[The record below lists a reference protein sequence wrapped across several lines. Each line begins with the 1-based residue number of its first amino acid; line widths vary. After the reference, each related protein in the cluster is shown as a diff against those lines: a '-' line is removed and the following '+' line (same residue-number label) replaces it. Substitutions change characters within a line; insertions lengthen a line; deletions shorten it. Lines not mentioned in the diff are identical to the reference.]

1 MMPQAAQEIRRC
13 GIAPPATM
21 TVAFNGE
28 VLGFAWAPCV
38 ATKCWSSSLH
48 ETPALA

>member
-28 VLGFAWAPCV
+28 VTWICMG
-38 ATKCWSSSLH
+38 
-48 ETPALA
+48 ALCRNIMLDIQSA